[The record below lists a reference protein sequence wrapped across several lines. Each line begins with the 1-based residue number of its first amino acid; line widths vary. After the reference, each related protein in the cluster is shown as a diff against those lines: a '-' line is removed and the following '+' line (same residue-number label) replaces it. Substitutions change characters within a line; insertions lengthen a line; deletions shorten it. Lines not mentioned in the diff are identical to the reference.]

1 MGQLS
6 SPVMVSISSQG
17 GAQGAHDGKNVVV
30 KEKALFL
37 GGAQL
42 RGVRQLVLQLP
53 CQAVG
58 RVREL
63 DKALRRAELKFR
75 PAARQGRSQGD
86 SRSRQPRGKGADCG
100 QDLTPRH
107 GQGRLALNGD

>member
-1 MGQLS
+1 M
-6 SPVMVSISSQG
+6 
-17 GAQGAHDGKNVVV
+17 VV

-75 PAARQGRSQGD
+75 PQPGRAARRETAEAASRAAKVLTAGRI
-86 SRSRQPRGKGADCG
+86 SRRAMARAVLPSMVTSLQYSSCLISSRERSSA
-100 QDLTPRH
+100 
-107 GQGRLALNGD
+107 